1 MAMSENLT
9 TLGELADIQ
18 LEDEEDNETLQRIV
32 VAVERNY
39 PEGWRQWK
47 VLDVPKEDLVGKKPD
62 SNILNKLR
70 YALPTVDL
78 IKAFDEDAHNLS
90 EKAFK
95 DMKLSLLEWPFT
107 KALIIYPVTL
117 GIKIRGSAARYELFS
132 AAVDDVKRRV
142 VSREDANR
150 ILRGEHT
157 ETYERKRRSTSTETD
172 IPSKSRRLDMTEK
185 AISELAAKTQNIEQ
199 LLQQLISGQVNTGC
213 SSESDDYEDVSSPIH
228 RSDEEDESV
237 MHAFLGSDEPV
248 SSALSFLPDV
258 KEIEPT
264 IPQADPLLVKQGVS
278 CQRLGTSGWNKVRF
292 ADAQKRLQ
300 ANPVFTALKMNES
313 IKNKE
318 SKWCNS
324 DILTK
329 FDHSLAV
336 ISHGLLKQRMAFAKG
351 IEAIL
356 KEVDSPDLKEVIA
369 KNLSSSDS
377 EFRTVS
383 DDLLQFTCGR
393 RADIISNRRDLVKS
407 SSKYMNNLLREIP
420 PSTTHLF
427 DDGKLLETIKNNGG
441 HYKFFQ
447 RKVPLRYQ
455 TENKRR
461 ENTTRQRPSQGARSR
476 FANSAPPSTSKQGKK
491 HQTFG
496 KAPQPGGVSKENKE
510 RRRL

>member
-157 ETYERKRRSTSTETD
+157 ET
-172 IPSKSRRLDMTEK
+172 RLDMTEK

-313 IKNKE
+313 IKKTE

-447 RKVPLRYQ
+447 RKVPRRYQ